1 VTQFISMNVKVKEKK
16 KKKNVPKN
24 MFNVDQDLK
33 KLKMPCQILSQE
45 TSSFDDIRGNKSALC
60 FKCLEYLLNRA
71 DVLKFIKN
79 MPF

>member
-1 VTQFISMNVKVKEKK
+1 MNVKVKEKK

-24 MFNVDQDLK
+24 MFNGDQELK
-33 KLKMPCQILSQE
+33 KIKVSYQILSQE
-45 TSSFDDIRGNKSALC
+45 TSSFNDIRGNKSALF
-60 FKCLEYLLNRA
+60 FKCLRYLLNRA